1 MPLIAAQ
8 CSESTKSR
16 FRALAERHGMSES
29 ALLRQM
35 IDQVLAGNEKPS
47 DLERFGGIRGGH
59 TGQLRLRLRPK
70 EIAAIRALAKP
81 AGQSAQGWVVAQL
94 RQRLEGAVPFARE
107 ELAAMHDAV
116 REIGSVGRNLNSITR
131 HLLRT
136 GQLLADQ
143 LELGALSKAVECIR
157 REMIATLTRANHR
170 SETNG

>member
-16 FRALAERHGMSES
+16 FRALAERHGMTES
-29 ALLRQM
+29 ALLRKVVE
-35 IDQVLAGNEKPS
+35 QVLVGNERAS
-47 DLERFGGIRGGH
+47 DLERFQGPRSGY

-70 EIAAIRALAKP
+70 EVAAIRALAKP
-81 AGQSAQGWVVAQL
+81 AGQSAQGWIVAQL
-94 RQRLEGAVPFARE
+94 RHRLEGAVPFARE

-136 GQLLADQ
+136 GQFLAGQ
-143 LELGALSKAVECIR
+143 LEIGALSKAVERMR

-170 SETNG
+170 SGTSD